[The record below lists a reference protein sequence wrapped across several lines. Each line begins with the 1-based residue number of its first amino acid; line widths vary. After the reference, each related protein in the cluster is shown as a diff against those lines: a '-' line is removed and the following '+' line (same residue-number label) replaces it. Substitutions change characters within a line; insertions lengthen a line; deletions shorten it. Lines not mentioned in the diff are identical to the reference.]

1 VFIHVVDTQPWRRRC
16 AGAPDRQYR
25 RRVALTGTQHRLIT
39 PTPDHCLLPAPDVSV
54 VGCRLRP
61 ATACSEHV
69 ITDFVSTHSKATT
82 SLLGHGHQLHR
93 WTSYSIRHKTTTE
106 QVCRSCL
113 LCGISGTGF
122 QRIECSSC
130 QPTNSVAASREAGN
144 LQHLTTHV
152 DYCYAAL

>member
-1 VFIHVVDTQPWRRRC
+1 MLSTRSRGAD
-16 AGAPDRQYR
+16 GAPGH
-25 RRVALTGTQHRLIT
+25 LTVSTGEESLSQAHNTGSSPP